1 MRSGF
6 VAVVGR
12 PNVGKS
18 TLVNA
23 MVGTKV
29 AITSSRPNTTRH
41 RILGVLHDAEADA
54 QVVFVDTPGIHRP
67 KSTLGSRL
75 NETATDALN
84 DVDVIVVVVDAA
96 AAIGPGDRTVLERS
110 VRQVQ
115 RATAASAAAAAA
127 AAARAGSA
135 SAPSPPASAE
145 RKEPLTVA
153 ELEEWDDDDDEAE
166 GTVSEPPGLI
176 VVINKVD
183 KAGNG
188 QVLERIIQA
197 KEAVETLA
205 GTAGLTD
212 VEYFPVSARRGKGVD
227 GLTSF
232 LIDRLPEG
240 PPFFPPD
247 VVTDTPE
254 ALWVAELVRE
264 QLLAKTRDELPH
276 AITCRVTEWE
286 WPHIRVEII
295 VERDSQKA
303 IVIGKGGEVL
313 KAVGIAVRE
322 ELPEGTYLD
331 LHVKVERHW
340 QNRDE
345 MLNRLG
351 Y

>member
-18 TLVNA
+18 TLVNR

-29 AITSSRPNTTRH
+29 AITSARPNTTRH
-41 RILGVLHDAEADA
+41 RILGVLHDEAADA

-67 KSTLGSRL
+67 RSSLGTRL
-75 NETATDALN
+75 NETATEALH
-84 DVDVIVVVVDAA
+84 DVDVIVAVVDAT

-110 VRQVQ
+110 VRQIQ
-115 RATAASAAAAAA
+115 RAVSS
-127 AAARAGSA
+127 AGS
-135 SAPSPPASAE
+135 
-145 RKEPLTVA
+145 V
-153 ELEEWDDDDDEAE
+153 EEGDD
-166 GTVSEPPGLI
+166 TSLPPGL
-176 VVINKVD
+176 VVVVNKADRVPT
-183 KAGNG
+183 AH
-188 QVLERIIQA
+188 VLERLVQA
-197 KEAVETLA
+197 KAAVDALGEMP
-205 GTAGLTD
+205 D
-212 VEYFPVSARRGKGVD
+212 VEYFPVSARTGNGVD
-227 GLTSF
+227 GLTAF
-232 LIDRLPEG
+232 LIARLPEG
-240 PPFFPPD
+240 PPFFPSD

-313 KAVGIAVRE
+313 KAVGTAVRE
-322 ELPEGTYLD
+322 SLPEGAYLD
-331 LHVKVERHW
+331 LHVKVERRW
-340 QNRDE
+340 QNREE
-345 MLNRLG
+345 MLDRLG

>member
-41 RILGVLHDAEADA
+41 RILGVLHDPADDA

-67 KSTLGSRL
+67 RSTLGSRL

-84 DVDVIVVVVDAA
+84 DVDVIVVVVDGT

-115 RATAASAAAAAA
+115 QVTA
-127 AAARAGSA
+127 AAARSRA
-135 SAPSPPASAE
+135 AE
-145 RKEPLTVA
+145 
-153 ELEEWDDDDDEAE
+153 DDDPDHPGDPDDPEHQEIDA
-166 GTVSEPPGLI
+166 PPGLI
-176 VVINKVD
+176 VVVNKVD
-183 KAGNG
+183 KANNA
-188 QVLERIIQA
+188 QVMERLTQA
-197 KEAVETLA
+197 KAAVDALTAPVELA
-205 GTAGLTD
+205 D
-212 VEYFPVSARRGKGVD
+212 VEYFPVSARSGKGVD
-227 GLTSF
+227 GLTAH
-232 LIDRLPEG
+232 LIARLPEG

-247 VVTDTPE
+247 VITDTPE

>member
-18 TLVNA
+18 TLVNT

-41 RILGVLHDAEADA
+41 RILGVLHDPEADA

-67 KSTLGSRL
+67 RSTLGSRL
-75 NETATDALN
+75 NETATDALH
-84 DVDVIVVVVDAA
+84 DVEVIMVVVDATA
-96 AAIGPGDRTVLERS
+96 AVGPGDRTVLERA
-110 VRQVQ
+110 VRNTQ
-115 RATAASAAAAAA
+115 
-127 AAARAGSA
+127 AG
-135 SAPSPPASAE
+135 
-145 RKEPLTVA
+145 
-153 ELEEWDDDDDEAE
+153 DEAPE
-166 GTVSEPPGLI
+166 APVLA
-176 VVINKVD
+176 VVVNKID
-183 KAGNG
+183 RAPAA
-188 QVLERIIQA
+188 QVLERLAQA
-197 KEAVETLA
+197 KEAVDGLA
-205 GTAGLTD
+205 PAASTEA
-212 VEYFPVSARRGKGVD
+212 VEYFPVSARSGQGVD
-227 GLTSF
+227 ALTEYVV
-232 LIDRLPEG
+232 DRLPEG

-254 ALWVAELVRE
+254 ALWIAELVRE

-286 WPHIRVEII
+286 GPLIRVEII

-313 KAVGIAVRE
+313 KAVGAAARAA
-322 ELPEGTYLD
+322 LPEGTYLD

-340 QNRDE
+340 QNREE
-345 MLNRLG
+345 MLDRLG

>member
-1 MRSGF
+1 VRSGF

-41 RILGVLHDAEADA
+41 RILGVLHDPAADA

-67 KSTLGSRL
+67 RSTLGSRL
-75 NETATDALN
+75 NQTATDALN
-84 DVDVIVVVVDAA
+84 DVDVIMVIVDGT
-96 AAIGPGDRTVLERS
+96 AAIGPGDRTVLERA

-115 RATAASAAAAAA
+115 RVAAAADAA
-127 AAARAGSA
+127 APSRSGDDAEPGGDTESA
-135 SAPSPPASAE
+135 
-145 RKEPLTVA
+145 
-153 ELEEWDDDDDEAE
+153 DDGDDADDPDDDEA
-166 GTVSEPPGLI
+166 GEPPGLI
-176 VVINKVD
+176 VVVNKAD
-183 KAGNG
+183 KANNA
-188 QVLERIIQA
+188 QVMERLTQA
-197 KEAVETLA
+197 KAAVDALTAPVELA
-205 GTAGLTD
+205 D
-212 VEYFPVSARRGKGVD
+212 VEYFPVSARTGKGVD
-227 GLTSF
+227 ALTAF
-232 LIDRLPEG
+232 LIERLPEG

-247 VVTDTPE
+247 VITDTPE

-276 AITCRVTEWE
+276 SITCRVTEWE

-351 Y
+351 F

>member
-1 MRSGF
+1 VRSGF

-41 RILGVLHDAEADA
+41 RILGVLHDPAADA

-67 KSTLGSRL
+67 RSTLGSRL
-75 NETATDALN
+75 NETATDALK
-84 DVDVIVVVVDAA
+84 DVDVILVIVDGT

-115 RATAASAAAAAA
+115 RVTAAAAA
-127 AAARAGSA
+127 AAARSHAGDDTDRDA
-135 SAPSPPASAE
+135 GDLPQ
-145 RKEPLTVA
+145 PLRDA
-153 ELEEWDDDDDEAE
+153 FADDDDDDDEDDDE
-166 GTVSEPPGLI
+166 VSEPPGLI
-176 VVINKVD
+176 VVVNKAD
-183 KAGNG
+183 KANNA
-188 QVLERIIQA
+188 QVMERLLQA
-197 KEAVETLA
+197 KAAVEALA
-205 GTAGLTD
+205 GPNGLED
-212 VEYFPVSARRGKGVD
+212 VEYFPVSARTGKGVD
-227 GLTSF
+227 GLTAF
-232 LIDRLPEG
+232 LIERLPEG

-247 VVTDTPE
+247 VITDTPE

-264 QLLAKTRDELPH
+264 QLLAKTREELPH

>member
-1 MRSGF
+1 VRSGF

-41 RILGVLHDAEADA
+41 RILGVLHDPAADA

-67 KSTLGSRL
+67 RSTLGSRL

-84 DVDVIVVVVDAA
+84 DVDVIMVIVDGT

-115 RATAASAAAAAA
+115 RVSA
-127 AAARAGSA
+127 AAARADAGQIV
-135 SAPSPPASAE
+135 PDPDDPAGG
-145 RKEPLTVA
+145 
-153 ELEEWDDDDDEAE
+153 DDDTGHEEA
-166 GTVSEPPGLI
+166 VDVAPGLI
-176 VVINKVD
+176 VVVNKAD
-183 KAGNG
+183 KANNA
-188 QVLERIIQA
+188 QVMERLLQA
-197 KEAVETLA
+197 KAAVDALTAPEELA
-205 GTAGLTD
+205 D
-212 VEYFPVSARRGKGVD
+212 VEYFPVSARTGKGVD
-227 GLTSF
+227 GLTTH
-232 LIDRLPEG
+232 LIARLPEG
-240 PPFFPPD
+240 PPFFPED
-247 VVTDTPE
+247 VITDTPE

-340 QNRDE
+340 QNRDD

>member
-1 MRSGF
+1 
-6 VAVVGR
+6 
-12 PNVGKS
+12 
-18 TLVNA
+18 
-23 MVGTKV
+23 MV
-29 AITSSRPNTTRH
+29 
-41 RILGVLHDAEADA
+41 
-54 QVVFVDTPGIHRP
+54 
-67 KSTLGSRL
+67 
-75 NETATDALN
+75 
-84 DVDVIVVVVDAA
+84 
-96 AAIGPGDRTVLERS
+96 
-110 VRQVQ
+110 
-115 RATAASAAAAAA
+115 
-127 AAARAGSA
+127 
-135 SAPSPPASAE
+135 
-145 RKEPLTVA
+145 
-153 ELEEWDDDDDEAE
+153 
-166 GTVSEPPGLI
+166 
-176 VVINKVD
+176 NKVD
-183 KAGNG
+183 KANNA
-188 QVLERIIQA
+188 QVMERLTQA
-197 KEAVETLA
+197 KAAVDALTAPDELA
-205 GTAGLTD
+205 D
-212 VEYFPVSARRGKGVD
+212 VEYFPVSARTGKGVD
-227 GLTSF
+227 ALTAF

>member
-41 RILGVLHDAEADA
+41 RILGVLHDPAADA

-67 KSTLGSRL
+67 RSTLGSRL

-84 DVDVIVVVVDAA
+84 DVDVIMVIVDGT

-115 RATAASAAAAAA
+115 RVAA
-127 AAARAGSA
+127 AAARAHVADGD
-135 SAPSPPASAE
+135 PDHDHD
-145 RKEPLTVA
+145 EPDV
-153 ELEEWDDDDDEAE
+153 
-166 GTVSEPPGLI
+166 PPGLI
-176 VVINKVD
+176 VVVNKAD
-183 KAGNG
+183 KANNA
-188 QVLERIIQA
+188 QVMERLTQA
-197 KEAVETLA
+197 KAAVDALTAPDELA
-205 GTAGLTD
+205 D
-212 VEYFPVSARRGKGVD
+212 VEYFPVSARTGKGVD
-227 GLTSF
+227 ALTAF
-232 LIDRLPEG
+232 LIARLPDG
-240 PPFFPPD
+240 PPFFPDD

>member
-29 AITSSRPNTTRH
+29 AITSSKPNTTRH
-41 RILGVLHDAEADA
+41 RILGVLHDPAADA

-67 KSTLGSRL
+67 RSTLGARL

-84 DVDVIVVVVDAA
+84 DVDVIMVIVDGT

-115 RATAASAAAAAA
+115 RVTAA
-127 AAARAGSA
+127 
-135 SAPSPPASAE
+135 APRSRNADDVDPDP
-145 RKEPLTVA
+145 
-153 ELEEWDDDDDEAE
+153 DDDSDEEVA
-166 GTVSEPPGLI
+166 EPPGLI
-176 VVINKVD
+176 VVVNKVD
-183 KAGNG
+183 KANNA
-188 QVLERIIQA
+188 QVMQRLTQA
-197 KEAVETLA
+197 KAAVDTL
-205 GTAGLTD
+205 TAPVELAD
-212 VEYFPVSARRGKGVD
+212 VEYFQVSARTGKGVD
-227 GLTSF
+227 PLTAF
-232 LIDRLPEG
+232 LIARLPEG
-240 PPFFPPD
+240 PPFFTPD
-247 VVTDTPE
+247 VITDTPE

-264 QLLAKTRDELPH
+264 QLLAKTHDELPH

>member
-1 MRSGF
+1 MTPRTAS
-6 VAVVGR
+6 VALR
-12 PNVGKS
+12 
-18 TLVNA
+18 
-23 MVGTKV
+23 
-29 AITSSRPNTTRH
+29 
-41 RILGVLHDAEADA
+41 DAFD
-54 QVVFVDTPGIHRP
+54 D
-67 KSTLGSRL
+67 
-75 NETATDALN
+75 D
-84 DVDVIVVVVDAA
+84 D
-96 AAIGPGDRTVLERS
+96 
-110 VRQVQ
+110 
-115 RATAASAAAAAA
+115 
-127 AAARAGSA
+127 
-135 SAPSPPASAE
+135 
-145 RKEPLTVA
+145 
-153 ELEEWDDDDDEAE
+153 DDDDDE
-166 GTVSEPPGLI
+166 VSEPPGLI
-176 VVINKVD
+176 VVVNKAD
-183 KAGNG
+183 KANNA
-188 QVLERIIQA
+188 QVMERLLQA
-197 KEAVETLA
+197 KAAVDALA
-205 GTAGLTD
+205 APDGLAD
-212 VEYFPVSARRGKGVD
+212 VEYFPVSARTGKGVD
-227 GLTSF
+227 GLTAF

-247 VVTDTPE
+247 VITDTPE

>member
-41 RILGVLHDAEADA
+41 RILGVLHDPAADA

-67 KSTLGSRL
+67 RSTLGSRL

-84 DVDVIVVVVDAA
+84 DVDVIIVVVDGTG
-96 AAIGPGDRTVLERS
+96 AIGPGDRTVLERA

-115 RATAASAAAAAA
+115 RVAAR
-127 AAARAGSA
+127 AARAG
-135 SAPSPPASAE
+135 
-145 RKEPLTVA
+145 R
-153 ELEEWDDDDDEAE
+153 DNGDDEDENEADVGE
-166 GTVSEPPGLI
+166 DADEDEDEDDEFGDPPGLI
-176 VVINKVD
+176 VVVNKVD
-183 KAGNG
+183 RAGNA
-188 QVLERIIQA
+188 QVMERLTQA
-197 KEAVETLA
+197 KAAVDALSGSDELF
-205 GTAGLTD
+205 D
-212 VEYFPVSARRGKGVD
+212 VEYFPVSARTGRGVAA
-227 GLTSF
+227 LTEH
-232 LIDRLPEG
+232 LVGRLPDG

-264 QLLAKTRDELPH
+264 QLLAKTREELPH

-345 MLNRLG
+345 LLNRLG

>member
-1 MRSGF
+1 VRSGF

-41 RILGVLHDAEADA
+41 RILGVLHDPTADA

-67 KSTLGSRL
+67 RSTLGSRL

-84 DVDVIVVVVDAA
+84 DVDVIMVIVDGT

-115 RATAASAAAAAA
+115 RVTA
-127 AAARAGSA
+127 AAARAADAGVG
-135 SAPSPPASAE
+135 AE
-145 RKEPLTVA
+145 EMDADDADPDTDPD
-153 ELEEWDDDDDEAE
+153 EEVD
-166 GTVSEPPGLI
+166 VPPGLI
-176 VVINKVD
+176 VVVNKAD
-183 KAGNG
+183 KANNA
-188 QVLERIIQA
+188 QVMERLMQA
-197 KEAVETLA
+197 KAAVDALTAPNELA
-205 GTAGLTD
+205 D
-212 VEYFPVSARRGKGVD
+212 VEYFPVSARTGKGVD
-227 GLTSF
+227 GLTAY
-232 LIDRLPEG
+232 LIARLPEG
-240 PPFFPPD
+240 PPFFPDD

-286 WPHIRVEII
+286 WPHIRVEVI

>member
-1 MRSGF
+1 VRSGF

-29 AITSSRPNTTRH
+29 AITSSKPNTTRH
-41 RILGVLHDAEADA
+41 RILGVLHDPAADA

-67 KSTLGSRL
+67 RSTLGARL

-84 DVDVIVVVVDAA
+84 DVDVIMVIVDGT

-110 VRQVQ
+110 VRLVQ
-115 RATAASAAAAAA
+115 RLTAAAG
-127 AAARAGSA
+127 AARSHTTADA
-135 SAPSPPASAE
+135 EPEEPPKPPRNAFDD
-145 RKEPLTVA
+145 
-153 ELEEWDDDDDEAE
+153 DDDDDE
-166 GTVSEPPGLI
+166 VSEPPGLI
-176 VVINKVD
+176 VVVNKVD
-183 KAGNG
+183 KANNA
-188 QVLERIIQA
+188 QVMERLTQA
-197 KEAVETLA
+197 KAAVDAL
-205 GTAGLTD
+205 TAPVELVD
-212 VEYFPVSARRGKGVD
+212 VEYFPVSARTGKGVD
-227 GLTSF
+227 PLTAF
-232 LIDRLPEG
+232 LIARLPEG

-247 VVTDTPE
+247 VITDTPE

-313 KAVGIAVRE
+313 KAVGIAVNE

-340 QNRDE
+340 QNREE

>member
-18 TLVNA
+18 TLVNQ

-67 KSTLGSRL
+67 KSALGNRL
-75 NETATDALN
+75 NETATGALS
-84 DVDVIVVVVDAA
+84 DVDVILAVVDATA
-96 AAIGPGDRTVLERS
+96 ADRPGGPHRARAS

-115 RATAASAAAAAA
+115 RAAVAAGGRRRGDSRDVTEPDDGVTSDVDDDLQDDDLEDDLSAQPGRRREQGRPGQQRPGPGAPHRGQGGRG
-127 AAARAGSA
+127 RAGDL
-135 SAPSPPASAE
+135 P
-145 RKEPLTVA
+145 
-153 ELEEWDDDDDEAE
+153 
-166 GTVSEPPGLI
+166 
-176 VVINKVD
+176 
-183 KAGNG
+183 
-188 QVLERIIQA
+188 
-197 KEAVETLA
+197 
-205 GTAGLTD
+205 D
-212 VEYFPVSARRGKGVD
+212 VEYFPVSARTGRGVEA
-227 GLTSF
+227 LTATWSTGWPRARPSSHPMS
-232 LIDRLPEG
+232 I
-240 PPFFPPD
+240 
-247 VVTDTPE
+247 TDTPE

-313 KAVGIAVRE
+313 KAVGIAVRA

-331 LHVKVERHW
+331 LHVKVERRW
-340 QNRDE
+340 QNRTE
-345 MLNRLG
+345 MLDRLG

>member
-41 RILGVLHDAEADA
+41 RILGVLHDADADA
-54 QVVFVDTPGIHRP
+54 QVVFVDTPGIHKPR
-67 KSTLGSRL
+67 STLGTRL
-75 NETATDALN
+75 NETATDALH
-84 DVDVIVVVVDAA
+84 DVDVIMALVDAT
-96 AAIGPGDRTVLERS
+96 AAIGPGDRTVLARAAQ
-110 VRQVQ
+110 QVQ
-115 RATAASAAAAAA
+115 RETRSGAGGASVPDEPDDPDDPDDPDTD
-127 AAARAGSA
+127 R
-135 SAPSPPASAE
+135 PP
-145 RKEPLTVA
+145 R
-153 ELEEWDDDDDEAE
+153 
-166 GTVSEPPGLI
+166 LI
-176 VVINKVD
+176 VVVNKVD
-183 KAGNG
+183 RSGSS
-188 QVLERIIQA
+188 QLLERLA
-197 KEAVETLA
+197 EAVKAVEAL
-205 GTAGLTD
+205 GELPD
-212 VEYFPVSARRGKGVD
+212 VEYFPVSARTGDGVAE
-227 GLTSF
+227 LVSF
-232 LIDRLPEG
+232 LIGSLPEG

-286 WPHIRVEII
+286 GPYIRVEVI

-303 IVIGKGGEVL
+303 IVIGKSGEVL

-322 ELPEGTYLD
+322 ALPEGAYLD
-331 LHVKVERHW
+331 LHVKVEKRW
-340 QNRDE
+340 QNSAE
-345 MLNRLG
+345 MLDRLG

>member
-41 RILGVLHDAEADA
+41 RILGVLHDPAADA

-67 KSTLGSRL
+67 RSTLGSRL

-84 DVDVIVVVVDAA
+84 DVDVIMVIVDGT

-115 RATAASAAAAAA
+115 RVTA
-127 AAARAGSA
+127 AAARARHNDDND
-135 SAPSPPASAE
+135 PDPDDEDP
-145 RKEPLTVA
+145 
-153 ELEEWDDDDDEAE
+153 DDDAPD
-166 GTVSEPPGLI
+166 VPPGLI
-176 VVINKVD
+176 VVVNKAD
-183 KAGNG
+183 KANNA
-188 QVLERIIQA
+188 QVMERLIQA
-197 KEAVETLA
+197 KAAVDALTAPDELA
-205 GTAGLTD
+205 D
-212 VEYFPVSARRGKGVD
+212 VEYFPVSARTGKGVD
-227 GLTSF
+227 GLTAY
-232 LIDRLPEG
+232 LIARLPEG
-240 PPFFPPD
+240 PPFFPDD